1 MVSML
6 VTADTGGMGQM
17 TRPACRLDRT
27 TVGKTLA
34 VAVMGL
40 LAPVFVSTPLSASDT
55 HGAPATV
62 GFHTVSGERR

>member
-1 MVSML
+1 MASAL

-17 TRPACRLDRT
+17 RRPALRLDRT

-62 GFHTVSGERR
+62 GLQTVAGERR